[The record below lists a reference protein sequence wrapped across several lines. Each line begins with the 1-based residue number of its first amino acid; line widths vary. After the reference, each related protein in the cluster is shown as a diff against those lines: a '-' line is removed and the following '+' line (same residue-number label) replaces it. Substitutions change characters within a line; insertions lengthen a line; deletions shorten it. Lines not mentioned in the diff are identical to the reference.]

1 MHELISCWSA
11 WPLTREGGYR
21 DYANNLLIICT
32 LGSSLVS
39 SPLGQDLKVMD
50 ELWAVLSSPLWLA
63 VTAVIAL
70 VVYLYYRYLGCM
82 YDRLQTSD
90 SRAICSLMCW
100 NCHRRNGIPFIHLSS
115 FLPLLSPPSFVFLPS
130 YAYAPFQVLKRYGI
144 KGPQPVPFYGNYK
157 EAEKVVSLEI

>member
-115 FLPLLSPPSFVFLPS
+115 FLPLLSPPPSCSFPAMHTPHSRFWSAMALRDPS
-130 YAYAPFQVLKRYGI
+130 PCPFMATIRKQRKW
-144 KGPQPVPFYGNYK
+144 
-157 EAEKVVSLEI
+157 